1 MSFDGSGAA
10 EAFLPAQRDL
20 RSLREAAADC
30 RGCGLYR
37 AATQT
42 VFGEG
47 PRRARLMLVGE
58 VPGDREDLA
67 GHVFVGPAG
76 RELDAALAAAGVDR
90 AATYV
95 TNAVKH
101 FKFHE
106 RGHRRIHDKPTRSE
120 IKACS
125 PWLRAELEA
134 VAPRGLVLLGATA
147 VAAVLGPS
155 LTLSAVRG
163 RPIDSSL
170 APVVVATTH
179 PAAILR
185 APDDASRQRMR
196 HAMAEDLRLANSL
209 LDA

>member
-1 MSFDGSGAA
+1 
-10 EAFLPAQRDL
+10 
-20 RSLREAAADC
+20 
-30 RGCGLYR
+30 
-37 AATQT
+37 

-47 PRRARLMLVGE
+47 PRRARLILVGE

-76 RELDAALAAAGVDR
+76 RELNAALAAAGIDR
-90 AATYV
+90 ATTYV

-106 RGHRRIHDKPTRSE
+106 RGKRRIHDKPTRAE
-120 IKACS
+120 IKACA

-134 VAPRGLVLLGATA
+134 VAPQGLVLLGATA

-155 LTLSAVRG
+155 SLSAVRG
-163 RPIDSSL
+163 RPLDS
-170 APVVVATTH
+170 ARAAVVVATTH

-185 APDDASRQRMR
+185 APDHASRQQMR
-196 HAMAEDLRLANSL
+196 YAMAKDLQLAQSL
-209 LDA
+209 LDASCGESRRRTSRGAAGRHHAGTE